1 MGRCRRQSQKRR
13 KQRLPKARSVCVALL
28 AAAALVAIPAALA
41 EEVTREQYRDAA
53 EPICKVN
60 AEANKHILKG
70 VRAKVRAGKLKAA
83 GGQFSRAAIA
93 LKKTLRKIEALPMPV
108 KDEKRLAEWHDRIGE
123 EATLLQNV
131 GKALIAENTHRA
143 EVLSVKL
150 TSNARLTNAIVIPFE
165 FTYCRLEPNKY
176 A

>member
-1 MGRCRRQSQKRR
+1 MAGRAC
-13 KQRLPKARSVCVALL
+13 AVLL
-28 AAAALVAIPAALA
+28 AVAALVAIPAALA

-60 AEANKHILKG
+60 AEANTHILKG
-70 VRAKVRAGKLKAA
+70 VRSKVRAGQLKAA
-83 GGQFSRAAIA
+83 GGQFTRAAVA
-93 LKKTLRKIEALPMPV
+93 LKKTLKRIEALPMPV
-108 KDEKRLAEWHDRIGE
+108 KDEKRLAEWQDRVGE
-123 EATLLQNV
+123 EAALLQNV
-131 GKALIAENTHRA
+131 GKALLAEKTHRA

>member
-1 MGRCRRQSQKRR
+1 MAGRAC
-13 KQRLPKARSVCVALL
+13 AVLL
-28 AAAALVAIPAALA
+28 AVAALVAIPAALA

-70 VRAKVRAGKLKAA
+70 VRSKVRAGQLKAA
-83 GGQFSRAAIA
+83 GGQFSRAAVA
-93 LKKTLRKIEALPMPV
+93 LKKTLKRIEALPMPV
-108 KDEKRLAEWHDRIGE
+108 KDEKRLAEWQDRVGE
-123 EATLLQNV
+123 EAALLQNV
-131 GKALIAENTHRA
+131 GKALLAEKTHRA

>member
-1 MGRCRRQSQKRR
+1 M
-13 KQRLPKARSVCVALL
+13 ALL
-28 AAAALVAIPAALA
+28 LVAALVAIPAAFA

-70 VRAKVRAGKLKAA
+70 VRPKVRAGKLKAA
-83 GGQFSRAAIA
+83 GSQFSRAAIA
-93 LKKTLRKIEALPMPV
+93 LKKTLKKIEALPMPV
-108 KDEKRLAEWHDRIGE
+108 KDEKRLAEWQDRVGE
-123 EATLLQNV
+123 EATLLQSI
-131 GKALIAENTHRA
+131 GKALVAENVHRA

-150 TSNARLTNAIVIPFE
+150 SSNARLTNAIVVPFE
-165 FTYCRLEPNKY
+165 FTYCRLEPTKY